1 MGESLSSN
9 LQSAFQGLIDGS
21 KNAKQA
27 FSEMAMGILNSLAKI
42 ITELLVVKLLKSTL
56 GGTDFGAFLGITSS
70 NRYGGVVDSS
80 GKLPGYA
87 VGGVARG
94 PQSGYPV
101 ELHGTEAVVPLP
113 NGKSIPVQ
121 MSGNNSSNNVV
132 VNVSVDNNGNAQS
145 STEAQSSQDAGKL
158 GQLVSQAV
166 QKELQNQKRSG
177 GILNPYG
184 AS

>member
-1 MGESLSSN
+1 MKAKD
-9 LQSAFQGLIDGS
+9 AFAG
-21 KNAKQA
+21 
-27 FSEMAMGILNSLAKI
+27 MAVGILQSLAKI
-42 ITELLVVKLLKSTL
+42 ITEMLTVKLLQSTL
-56 GGTDFGAFLGITSS
+56 GGTSFGSFLGITSS
-70 NRYGGVVDSS
+70 NRYGGVVNSS

-87 VGGVARG
+87 VGGIAKG
-94 PQSGYPV
+94 PNAGYPV

-121 MSGNNSSNNVV
+121 MTNGSGSTNNVV
-132 VNVSVDNNGNAQS
+132 VNVSVDNQGNAQT
-145 STEAQSSQDAGKL
+145 STESQSSQDAGKL

-166 QKELQNQKRSG
+166 QRELQNQKRSG